1 MSAREV
7 SLPAHALP
15 SSLTATEPTG
25 VACAV
30 RQVTLPQLVE
40 AQAARTPQ
48 APALIDDEGAVS
60 FAELEHRANRLAHRL
75 IGLGVGPERIVALL
89 LPRSVDIVVAQ
100 LAVLKAGGAYLP
112 VDPAYPAERI
122 RLMLADAAPALVI
135 DEDFLAATPEGLP
148 GTAPTDADRRCPL
161 AFDHP
166 AYVIYTSGSTGRPKG
181 VVVTHAGLAGFS
193 AAEIEHYQVNP
204 GDRVLQFS
212 SPSFDASVLELCMSL
227 PAGATLVVPPPGPLL
242 GDHLAEVLAE
252 RRITHAL
259 IPPVALATVPE
270 GVALP
275 DFRTVIV
282 GGDACTAELV
292 NRWAPGRRMINS
304 YGPTEST
311 VVATWSDPLTP
322 GGIPPIGRPIRN
334 TRVYVLDE
342 SLNPVPAGADGELYL
357 AGIGLARGYLNR
369 PGLTADRFPPNPFGA
384 PGERMYRTGDLVRWT
399 DAGELEFRGRADDQV
414 KIRGF
419 RIEPGEIESLL
430 RQQPTVAEAVVV
442 AREDQGLKRLIGYVV
457 PAKGQE
463 PDPAHLRTVLAETLP
478 AHMVPAVLLVLA
490 TLPLSPNGKLDRTAL
505 PAPTGLLPGGESA
518 IPPRTGTERVL
529 AGIWAEVLGLP
540 EIGVTDDFFALGG
553 DSVLAFRALAR
564 IRAAFDVELS
574 PRLLFETS
582 SIRELAAAL
591 PEPSTVD
598 TVAIPAAPVDRPLPL
613 SSAQHRMWV
622 LDNLTGGTEYNTGVG
637 LRLTGPLDADA
648 LRRALDA
655 LAARHESLRTTFTES
670 AGVPEQVVAA
680 TAVIPL
686 ATAEADP
693 ATLDEVLAGELDRP
707 FDLRRGP
714 LTRALLVRLAAD
726 DQVLLLCQHHIVT
739 DGASVALLVEEL
751 AELYAAATEHREP
764 RLPELPV
771 RYADYAAWQQD
782 RLSSPELAGQLAY
795 WRERL
800 AGVEPLQLPTDR
812 PRPPV
817 RTNPGAVHRHL
828 LPATLVDKLTSAG
841 RERGATLFMLL
852 TAAVQVLFARYSNRS
867 DIAVGTA
874 TSGRNR
880 AELERLAGFLVNT
893 VVLRSTVDS
902 KLPFVEFLAQVRETV
917 LAGFAH
923 EDAPFDRLVEELRL
937 DRDASRTP
945 LVQALVVLQ
954 NAIVRPR
961 AIGEL
966 RLAEQDLPRPRSRFD
981 LVCEFWPRADG
992 LTVAVEYNTDLFDGS
1007 TIARLTEHLEV
1018 LLNGIL
1024 AIPEAPLGEL
1034 PLLTGAERQQVLRGW
1049 NDTALAVGPALYPEL
1064 FARQAARTPAAVAVT
1079 HVGRELTY
1087 AELNRRANRLARWLI
1102 GQGAGAE
1109 RFVGIAMPRTEQTIV
1124 ALLAI
1129 LKSGAAYL
1137 PIDPAYPADRI
1148 EFMLADADPILV
1160 LTAEELDRIADE
1172 LTALSD
1178 VDITDADRL
1187 LPLDPAHAAYSIYTS
1202 GSTGRPKG
1210 VVIAHE
1216 SLADLTAWAARD
1228 FGPAALSSVVAS
1240 TSLNF
1245 DVSVFEIFCPLVL
1258 GGCVEVVANV
1268 LALGEERAE
1277 PWRASLVSAV
1287 PSALAQVLA
1296 QGAVTVSAEH
1306 VVLAGEGLSAHAT
1319 REIQA
1324 ALPGGR
1330 IANIYGPTEATV
1342 YATAWYSD
1350 GSEQQSTPPIGKPV
1364 SNIQTYVLDGNLRP
1378 VPIGVPGE
1386 LYLAGRGLARGYL
1399 HRPGLSADRFI
1410 ANPYGAP
1417 GERMY
1422 RTGDVVRWNADG
1434 DIEYLG
1440 RADDQVKIRG
1450 FRIELGEVE
1459 AALLRHPAVTEA
1471 VAVARTDGGHQ
1482 RLVGYVVAETAVGS
1496 AELRAFVGSGLP
1508 EYMVPAAV
1516 LQLDLLPLNPNGKLD
1531 RRALPAPDWAA
1542 VAGGEY
1548 VAPGNATERVL
1559 ADIWAEVLG
1568 LDRIGVTDNFF
1579 AHGGDS
1585 ILSIQVVAKARA
1597 AGLQLTS
1604 RDLFLHQTIAALA
1617 PQVTAVAT
1625 RRIAQGP
1632 VTGEVPLTPIQHW
1645 LFEIQPE
1652 RPEHFAQH
1660 LTLALADGID
1670 DRALQA
1676 ALSALVEQH
1685 DALRMRYR
1693 RTGSGWQQ
1701 HNAPVGDTAVAG
1713 GPLTLDGDSLL
1724 RAEIRDLP
1732 DGRRGLFLAVH
1743 HLVVDGVSWRVLL
1756 EDLAAGYEQA
1766 ARGDRIRL
1774 EAKTTSFR
1782 DWAIRLTEHT
1792 AAGGFDADA
1801 EYWSAIDGQTDLPV
1815 ERTGPNTVASTEV
1828 VTVRLDE
1835 ARTRALLQDV
1845 PPVYRTQV
1853 NDVLLSALSRVLTRW
1868 TGQDRVLI
1876 DLEGHGREELFA
1888 DLDISR
1894 TVGWFTT
1901 MFPVALSTPDTGWA
1915 ATLKAVKEQLRA
1927 LPHRGLSYGALHR
1940 LTDRLAAPPSPQISF
1955 NYLGAFDAPATALFD
1970 GLHSEL
1976 ALDADPAAARPHLLD
1991 VVGRVDRK
1999 SLEFSWFYS
2008 TDRHTEATVRRLA
2021 EELLAALGEIIDHC
2035 ARPGAGGR
2043 TPSDFPLARLDQSTV
2058 DLLAGD
2064 GRDVEDIYPLTPTQA
2079 GMVFHRLAQ
2088 GDTGVY
2094 FQQLTFRL
2102 DGIPDPRR
2110 LAEAWQQVSD
2120 RLPVLRSHIVWQ
2132 GVPEPVQ
2139 VVRAQVRVPVRHLDW
2154 RELTEKQRQAELDAL
2169 LAEDRATGIALDEP
2183 PLQRTALARTSD
2195 TELRVVWTFHHVLL
2209 DGWSVFQVLNDVFA
2223 AHAGQ
2228 PLPTRRPFG
2237 DYLRWIDRQ
2246 DPREAL
2252 AHWRSALAGV
2262 SEPTAL
2268 PYDRQPAGGGHQ
2280 ESTATVLR
2288 SLDADT
2294 TGALRTLAQRHG
2306 LTLNTLV
2313 QGAWALLLA
2322 RHSGQDD
2329 VLFGTTVSGRPA
2341 DLAGVEDITG
2351 IFINTLPTR
2360 IQIHSGQ
2367 SLTEWL
2373 RGIQDTQSAARRH
2386 DYLPLPRLRA
2396 CTDLPERSNL
2406 FDSIVVFENY
2416 PFDDDAA
2423 AAHGLGLRELRGVET
2438 TNYPLTLV
2446 AYPHQEL
2453 AVSLGYDPAHFD
2465 ATTADRLAEHLLTL
2479 LAGFP
2484 AHVDDPVA
2492 ALPMLTE
2499 AERQRVLF
2507 EWNDTATEL
2516 PTGSVPEA
2524 FAAQVE
2530 RTPLATAVVTDDGC
2544 LSYAELDERAAAL
2557 ARHLVSL
2564 GVGVEQPVGLLM
2576 ARSAAVVVA
2585 ELAILKAGGAYV
2597 PLDVR
2602 APAARLRRLLT
2613 ETGVSVLLTDQAWA
2627 ATAEEVHSGH
2637 ILRADRPHPES
2648 SAALPN
2654 VRPDNLAYIMHT
2666 SGSTGI
2672 PKGVAVCHRDVL
2684 ALATHRRFHHG
2695 GHQRVLMHSPL
2706 AFDAST
2712 YELWTPLLSGGS
2724 TVLAPDGDVDALVLR
2739 RMITD
2744 HGITGLWLTAGLFRL
2759 VAQEDPGCF
2768 SGAREVWT
2776 GGEVVLA
2783 ESVRRVLAACPGL
2796 CVVDGYGPTETTT
2809 FATHHDLPAADAVP
2823 ELLPIGRALDNMRV
2837 YVLDRTL
2844 RPVPAGVPGELHI
2857 AGAGVARGYFGRP
2870 GLTAACF
2877 VADPFGAPGERMYR
2891 TGDTVRWNRD
2901 GEIEFLGR
2909 TDDQVKIRGFRIE
2922 LSEVDNALLR
2932 HEHLGQVVSAVLLDE
2947 SRRKRLVAYLVPVEN
2962 HPVPGAA
2969 ELREFLA
2976 KSVPDYLVPSVFV
2989 PLTALP
2995 LNANG
3000 KVDRKALP
3008 TPDWGLVA
3016 AAGYVAPRTETERAL
3031 TEIFAAVL
3039 GLPRVGVED
3048 NFFELGGD
3056 SIVSIQVVSR
3066 ARQAGIGLMPRDLF
3080 RTPTVAGL
3088 AATATETTQPVIEQ
3102 GPVTGDAPLT
3112 PIQHWFFATQTADPA
3127 HFNQSVLLELT
3138 ERPDPELLDQ
3148 ALCALVRQHDAFR
3161 LRFTGGRQQHA
3172 EAPATLLQLG
3182 GAADHTGFDLEHGP
3196 LLKAVLLANN
3206 QLFLAVHHLLVDGVS
3221 WRILLEDLDTA
3232 YRQLRAGNPV
3242 RLAAKTTSFRD
3253 FARKLTALAEQG
3265 EFDAELPYWTGI
3277 TADPAIPVDGTGENT
3292 VASGR
3297 NLTVELDEETTR
3309 ALLQDVPPVY
3319 RTQVNDVLL
3328 TALGRVLGEWT
3339 GRDRVLLDLE
3349 GHGREDLGG
3358 DIDLSRTVGWFTTM
3372 FPIAL
3377 PGHRG
3382 LGWGEALKAVK
3393 EQLRAIPRR
3402 GLGYGVLRH
3411 LTDRLPASPAP
3422 LVSFNYLGQFD
3433 RPQETDGLI
3442 AGLPGGL
3449 GGEAGPANQ
3458 RPHLLDVIGSVES
3471 RRLTFTFAY
3480 AEGCH
3485 TETTVRHL
3493 AERFATAL
3501 RELVAHCAEPGA
3513 GGRTPSDFPLARIS
3527 QSEVDTL
3534 AGDGSEVA
3542 DIYPLTPMQAGM
3554 VFHSLVGE
3562 ASTAYFNQVQL
3573 RLTGVTDPAAF
3584 ATAWQQTVDHNPVLR
3599 SRIVWEGVTEPLQ
3612 VVPSAVAVPTRLLDW
3627 TGRADT
3633 EVALRELLDEDRAQG
3648 FDLATAPLLRI
3659 TVITLSANEVL
3670 LVWTFHHV
3678 LLDGWSAAQAFGEVC
3693 ARYAALTGGPAL
3705 EPVSRRP
3712 FRDYLDWLARQDADQ
3727 AAEYWRQA
3735 LDGFSTPTPLPF
3747 DRQSREAHRAAS
3759 SGTVRAQLTSADT
3772 ARLREVAQHGGLTL
3786 NTVFQGAW
3794 GLLLSRYSG
3803 ESEVVF
3809 GTTVSGRPAELT
3821 GVESMV
3827 GLFINTIPTRV
3838 DVHSGQ
3844 ALLPWLRELQSA
3856 QAESRRFDF
3865 VSLAQLQGWL
3875 NLPGGTGLFDSIV
3888 VFENYPFDPAAIA
3901 ATGLTMA
3908 ESRDEE
3914 PTNYPLSVVVSPGEQ
3929 LSFALDYDP
3938 ELFDADTVQAMA
3950 DRLALLLTGIA
3961 RDPER
3966 TPAQLPVLTEAERH
3980 RVLETWNATATE
3992 LPAGSLGEL
4001 FTAQAARTPQAV
4013 ALAFDGGHLT
4023 YADLEARANRLARR
4037 LLDLGLRPDQ
4047 PVGLLAERSP
4057 DLVVAELAIVKAGGA
4072 YVPLDL
4078 RAPADRLRLVLAESR
4093 AEILLADRHWASTAT
4108 KVHNGHMARIDQ
4120 PLDGPAGPPAVA
4132 VDGDNLAYVMYTSG
4146 STGTP
4151 KGVAVRHRDVLA
4163 LAHDRC
4169 FRGGAHER
4177 VLLHSPTAFDAATYE
4192 LWVPLLNGDRV
4203 IVAPA
4208 GDLDLDTLR
4217 RLVTEHGIT
4226 GLWLTAGLFRLLA
4239 QDAPDCLHGVREVW
4253 TGGDVVPA
4261 GAVRRVLAA
4270 CPGLS
4275 VVDGYGPTET
4285 TTFATHHRI
4294 PAGSEVPAQIPIGRP
4309 QDNMRAYVLDADLN
4323 PVPPGI
4329 AGELHLA
4336 GEGLARG
4343 YLNRPA
4349 LTADRFLADP
4359 FGPAGTRMYRTGDVV
4374 RWRADGVLE
4383 FVGRADEQVKIR
4395 GFRIELGEIEALL
4408 TTQPGVAEAVVLAR
4422 TDQGVKRLVAYLV
4435 GTGLDPVKIKGTLAA
4450 QLPDYMVPAAFLLLD
4465 HLPLSRNGKLDRR
4478 ALPAPD
4484 FAALAETGYIAP
4496 RTETEQTLAQVWA
4509 EVLGLPRVGA
4519 QDNFFALGG
4528 DSILS
4533 IQVTSRARQA
4543 GLGLMPRDLFRAQ
4556 TVAELAVLVA
4566 EAEPDTAEQ
4575 GEVVGEVPLTP
4586 IQHWFFAGAP
4596 EPGHFNQ
4603 AMTLE
4608 LDPAVDEA
4616 ALRVALAELIRHHDA
4631 LRLSF
4636 TREADGWRQHNN
4648 SVAAANATLALDA
4661 PAPDGQAA
4669 TPAAT
4674 RAATGSTAAEAPA
4687 AANLA
4692 AATAAPAGTAA
4703 TVASAATAETAA
4715 PAATATAAATATSA
4729 GTAATAATA
4738 APAEMAATATPAP
4751 TPATP
4756 ATQPEWL
4763 TTHSLG
4769 AFDLSSPAPL
4779 LRAHRAGTQLH
4790 LCVHHLAIDGVSWR
4804 ILLEDLETAYRQA
4817 VTGQTVHI
4825 GRKTTAFRDWS
4836 HRLAEHARAGGFD
4849 HELEHWTSANLETN
4863 IPTDATGANTT
4874 ASTASVTVELDEAD
4888 TRALL
4893 QDVPPVYRTQVNDV
4907 LLSALGRVFAEWT
4920 GRDRLL
4926 IDLEGHG
4933 REDLFAG
4940 VDLSRTVGWFTTMFP
4955 VALSTP
4961 DCEWSTTLKS
4971 VKEQLRAIPGRGLGY
4986 GALRWLTDRLP
4997 AAAPAPVSFNY
5008 LGQFESGTGGGLVR
5022 GSSGIQSDVSLG
5034 GERDRVFDIVGA
5046 VAEKRLQLTW
5056 FYSANLHTEATVSSL
5071 ADRLRAALREIIAHC
5086 AQPGAGGRT
5095 PSDFPLAGLEQSTVD
5110 RLADGEVED
5119 IYPLTPMQAGMVFH
5133 GLSQQ
5138 EQGVYFEQA
5147 KFVLDGVTD
5156 PHRLAAAW
5164 QQVVDRTPV
5173 LRSRIVWSGVPTPLQ
5188 VVQAKV
5194 TVPVTHL
5201 DWTGLS
5207 EKDRKA
5213 ALAELLEQDR
5223 ATGLDLTEAPLLRV
5237 TLAKLSDSSVQ
5248 VVWTFHHVLL
5258 DGWSVFQVL
5267 SDVFA
5272 AHAGHALPSRR
5283 PFAEYLRWLDAQD
5296 HTQAERYWREVLAGF
5311 DTPTPLPLDQPR
5323 PAGHNTRSS
5332 TWTGFALQETEA
5344 SRLYEFAKRY
5354 RLTLNAVVQGAWA
5367 LLLSRYSGQRD
5378 VCFGATVSGR
5388 PADLS
5393 GGEDIT
5399 GIFINTLPVRLTV
5412 DPAADPVGWLQ
5423 ELQAA
5428 QAESRRFDFVA
5439 LSQLQS
5445 WSQVEGGTELF
5456 DSIVVFENYPINDEV
5471 AAANGLGVRE
5481 LEAIETTNYPISLVV
5496 SPGKQ
5501 FHLEFGY
5508 DPDLFEPG
5516 TIARMA
5522 GHLTEVLRA
5531 LAADNAEPLARLD
5544 ILGAAEREQ
5553 LSAWNNTAQDTA
5565 PTVFPELFQAQVERT
5580 PDAAALIVG
5589 DGEITFAG
5597 LEQRA
5602 NRLAHR
5608 LIGLGVGPETIVAL
5622 RLPRSAE
5629 IVVAQLAVL
5638 KAGGAYLPVDPNYP
5652 PERIEFMLADAKP
5665 VLVIDQEFLAE
5676 QGTSAHAPTDADRI
5690 APLRPEHPA
5699 YVIYTSGSTGKP
5711 KGVVVTHAGL
5721 ASFSAAEIEHYQ
5733 VDQGDRV
5740 LQFSSPSFDASVL
5753 ELCMSLPAGAA
5764 LVVPPEGSLLGEH
5777 LAQVLDEHRVTHALI
5792 PPVALATIPEG
5803 VALPDFRT
5811 VIVGGDACT
5820 AELVDR
5826 WAPGR
5831 RMINSY
5837 GPTESTVVTT
5847 WSDPLVPGGNPP
5859 IGRPIRNTRVH
5870 LLDADLNPV
5879 PVGVPGELY
5888 VAGAGLARG
5897 YLNRPGL
5904 TADRFPPNPF
5914 GAPGER
5920 MYRTGDLARWRADGQ
5935 LEFLGRADQQV
5946 KIRGFRIE
5954 PGEIETLLRQQ
5965 EGVTEAV
5972 VIARTDDGAK
5982 RLVAYLV
5989 GEIPSVPELRA
6000 TLAGRLPDYM
6010 VPAAFVTLDALPLTP
6025 NGKLDRRA
6033 LPAPTAGLVGQTGYV
6048 APETETE
6055 QVLAEIWA
6063 EVLGLDRVGIEDSF
6077 FDLGGDSV
6085 RSLQITARTKEAFD
6099 LALTPK
6105 DVLTARTV
6113 AGLAELVE
6121 EKVLAELERLAFG
6134 DGTDSEL

>member
-15 SSLTATEPTG
+15 SSLTATESTG
-25 VACAV
+25 FVSAADLLVAHNRTDRAV

-48 APALIDDEGAVS
+48 AAALLDDEGPVS
-60 FAELEHRANRLAHRL
+60 FAELERRANRLAHRL
-75 IGLGVGPERIVALL
+75 IGLGAGPERIVALL

-135 DEDFLAATPEGLP
+135 DEDFLAATPDGLP
-148 GTAPTDADRRCPL
+148 DTAPTDADRLCPL
-161 AFDHP
+161 DLDHP
-166 AYVIYTSGSTGRPKG
+166 AYLIYTSGSTGRPKG
-181 VVVTHAGLAGFS
+181 VVVTHAGLASFS
-193 AAEIEHYQVNP
+193 AAEIEQYQVKP

-212 SPSFDASVLELCMSL
+212 SPSFDASVLELCLSL

-242 GDHLAEVLAE
+242 GDHLAQVLAD

-270 GVALP
+270 GVDLP
-275 DFRTVIV
+275 EFRTVIV
-282 GGDACTAELV
+282 GGDACSAELV
-292 NRWAPGRRMINS
+292 ARWAPGRRMINS

-311 VVATWSDPLTP
+311 VVATWSDPLVS
-322 GGIPPIGRPIRN
+322 GGVPSIGRPIWN

-342 SLNPVPAGADGELYL
+342 QLNPVSGGVDGELYI
-357 AGIGLARGYLNR
+357 AGRGLARGYLNQ
-369 PGLTADRFPPNPFGA
+369 PGLTADRFPPNPFGL

-399 DAGELEFRGRADDQV
+399 ADGVLEFRGRADDQV

-419 RIEPGEIESLL
+419 RIEPGEIETLL
-430 RQQPTVAEAVVV
+430 RRQPTVAEAVVV
-442 AREDQGLKRLIGYVV
+442 ARQDQGLKRLIGYIV

-463 PDPAHLRTVLAETLP
+463 PDPAHLRTVLAESLP
-478 AHMVPAVLLVLA
+478 SHMVPAVLVVLA

-505 PAPTGLLPGGESA
+505 PAPTGVLPGGESA
-518 IPPRTGTERVL
+518 VPPRTAAERVL
-529 AGIWAEVLGLP
+529 ARIWAEVLGLP

-564 IRAAFDVELS
+564 IRAAFDITLS

-582 SIRELAAAL
+582 TIRALAAQL

-598 TVAIPAAPVDRPLPL
+598 NTIPAAPVGRVPL

-648 LRRALDA
+648 LRRALAA
-655 LAARHESLRTTFTES
+655 LAARHDSLRTTFTES
-670 AGVPEQVVAA
+670 GGLPEQVIAA
-680 TAVIPL
+680 TGDIPL
-686 ATAEADP
+686 RTTEAGP
-693 ATLDEVLAGELDRP
+693 GTLDDVLAAELDRP

-714 LTRALLVRLAAD
+714 LTRALLVRLAAR

-751 AELYAAATEHREP
+751 AELYAAARDN
-764 RLPELPV
+764 RAADLPEPTL

-800 AGVEPLQLPTDR
+800 AGAEALQLPTDR

-828 LPATLVDKLTSAG
+828 LPATLVDKLTTAG
-841 RERGATLFMLL
+841 RDRGATLFMLL
-852 TAAVQVLFARYSNRS
+852 TAAVQVLFARYSNRQ

-893 VVLRSTVDS
+893 VVLRSTVDPKMS
-902 KLPFVEFLAQVRETV
+902 FAEFLGQVRETV
-917 LAGFAH
+917 LSGFAH

-945 LVQALVVLQ
+945 LIQALVVLQ
-954 NAIVRPR
+954 NAVVQPR
-961 AIGEL
+961 EIGEL
-966 RLAEQDLPRPRSRFD
+966 RISEQDLPRPRARFD
-981 LVCEFWPRADG
+981 LVCEFWPRAEG
-992 LTVAVEYNTDLFDGS
+992 LTIAVEYNTDLFDAS

-1018 LLNGIL
+1018 LLNGVL
-1024 AIPEAPLGEL
+1024 ATPEAPLGEL
-1034 PLLTGAERQQVLRGW
+1034 PLLTGAERHQVLRGW
-1049 NDTALAVGPALYPEL
+1049 NDTALEVAPTLYPDL
-1064 FARQAARTPAAVAVT
+1064 FAQQAARTPDALAVT
-1079 HVGRELTY
+1079 HAGRALTY
-1087 AELNRRANRLARWLI
+1087 AELNRRANQLARLLI
-1102 GQGAGAE
+1102 SRGAGPE
-1109 RFVGIAMPRTEQTIV
+1109 RFVGITMPRTEHTIV

-1148 EFMLADADPILV
+1148 EFMLADAAPALV
-1160 LTAEELDRIADE
+1160 LTAEEIERIRPE
-1172 LTALSD
+1172 LAGLSD

-1187 LPLDPAHAAYSIYTS
+1187 RPLDPAHAAYTIYTS

-1228 FGPAALSSVVAS
+1228 FGLTGLSTVVAS

-1258 GGCVEVVANV
+1258 GGAIEVVDNV

-1287 PSALAQVLA
+1287 PSALAQVLS
-1296 QGAVTVSAEH
+1296 QGAVTVSADH

-1350 GSEQQSTPPIGKPV
+1350 GVERDTAPPIGKPV
-1364 SNIQTYVLDGNLRP
+1364 SNIQTYVLDPNLRLA
-1378 VPIGVPGE
+1378 PIGVPGE

-1399 HRPGLSADRFI
+1399 NRPGLSADRFI

-1422 RTGDVVRWNADG
+1422 RTGDVVRWNAQG

-1459 AALLRHPAVTEA
+1459 AALLSHPAVTDA

-1482 RLVGYVVAETAVGS
+1482 RLVAYVVADTPVDSADLRTHTGS
-1496 AELRAFVGSGLP
+1496 RLP

-1516 LQLDLLPLNPNGKLD
+1516 IQLDRLPLNPNGKLD

-1579 AHGGDS
+1579 SHGGDS

-1604 RDLFLHQTIAALA
+1604 REVFLHQTITALA

-1632 VTGEVPLTPIQHW
+1632 VTGGAPLTPIQHW

-1652 RPEHFAQH
+1652 HPELFAQH
-1660 LTLALADGID
+1660 LTVTLAEGADE
-1670 DRALQA
+1670 RALRT
-1676 ALSALVEQH
+1676 ALSALVEHH
-1685 DALRMRYR
+1685 DALRMRFE
-1693 RTGSGWQQ
+1693 RTESGWQQ
-1701 HNAPVGDTAVAG
+1701 HNAPIGDTEVGNA
-1713 GPLTLDGDSLL
+1713 PLTLAGESLL

-1732 DGRRGLFLAVH
+1732 GGRRALFLAVH
-1743 HLVVDGVSWRVLL
+1743 HLVVDGVSWRILL
-1756 EDLAAGYEQA
+1756 EDLATGYEQA
-1766 ARGDRIRL
+1766 VRGEPIRL
-1774 EAKTTSFR
+1774 GTKTTSFR
-1782 DWAIRLTEHT
+1782 DWAIRLAKHTES
-1792 AAGGFDADA
+1792 GGFDADLDHWTA
-1801 EYWSAIDGQTDLPV
+1801 VGEQTPLPV

-1835 ARTRALLQDV
+1835 HQTRALLQDV
-1845 PPVYRTQV
+1845 PAAYRTQV

-1868 TGQDRVLI
+1868 TGQDRVLV

-1888 DLDISR
+1888 DLDLSR
-1894 TVGWFTT
+1894 TLGWFTT
-1901 MFPVALSTPDTGWA
+1901 MFPVALSTPDTDWGR
-1915 ATLKAVKEQLRA
+1915 TLKAVKEQLRA

-1940 LTDRLAAPPSPQISF
+1940 LTDRLPDQSAPQISF
-1955 NYLGAFDAPATALFD
+1955 NYLGTFEAPAAALFD
-1970 GLHSEL
+1970 GLHEEL
-1976 ALDADPAAARPHLLD
+1976 ALAADPAATRPHLLD

-2008 TDRHTEATVRRLA
+2008 TDRHTEPAIRRLA
-2021 EELLAALGEIIDHC
+2021 EELLTALREIIEHC
-2035 ARPGAGGR
+2035 TRSGGR
-2043 TPSDFPLARLDQSTV
+2043 TPSDFPLAKLEQSTV
-2058 DLLAGD
+2058 DSLAGD

-2094 FQQLTFRL
+2094 FQQLTFQL
-2102 DGIPDPRR
+2102 DGVADPHR
-2110 LAEAWQQVSD
+2110 LAESWQQVSD
-2120 RLPVLRSHIVWQ
+2120 RMPVLRSHIVWQ

-2139 VVRAQVRVPVRHLDW
+2139 LVRTQVRVPVRHLDW
-2154 RELTEKQRQAELDAL
+2154 RGLDDAARQAELDAFVT
-2169 LAEDRATGIALDEP
+2169 ADRAAGIALDQA
-2183 PLQRTALARTSD
+2183 PLQRIALARISD
-2195 TELRVVWTFHHVLL
+2195 TEVQVVWTFHHVLL
-2209 DGWSVFQVLNDVFA
+2209 DGWSVFQVLDDVFA
-2223 AHAGQ
+2223 AHSGR

-2246 DPREAL
+2246 DREEAL
-2252 AHWRSALAGV
+2252 AHWRSALAGIAD
-2262 SEPTAL
+2262 PTAL
-2268 PYDRQPAGGGHQ
+2268 PYDRQPAETQHH
-2280 ESTATVLR
+2280 ESTASVLR
-2288 SLDADT
+2288 SLDTGT
-2294 TGALRTLAQRHG
+2294 TTELRELAQRHG

-2329 VLFGTTVSGRPA
+2329 VLFGATVSGRPA
-2341 DLAGVEDITG
+2341 DLAGVQDITG

-2360 IQIHSGQ
+2360 VHIHNGQ
-2367 SLTEWL
+2367 TLAGWL
-2373 RGIQDTQSAARRH
+2373 RAIQDTQSADRRY
-2386 DYLPLPRLRA
+2386 DFLPLPQLRA
-2396 CTDLPERSNL
+2396 CTDLPERGSL

-2416 PFDDDAA
+2416 PFDDTAA
-2423 AAHGLGLRELRGVET
+2423 ATHGLGLRELRGVET

-2446 AYPHQEL
+2446 AYPHDEFK
-2453 AVSLGYDPAHFD
+2453 VNLGYDPALFEP
-2465 ATTADRLAEHLLTL
+2465 ATAERLAEHLLTM
-2479 LAGFP
+2479 LAAIP
-2484 AHVDDPVA
+2484 AHADRPVGE
-2492 ALPMLTE
+2492 LPMLTE
-2499 AERQRVLF
+2499 AERHRVLV
-2507 EWNDTATEL
+2507 EWNNTATDL
-2516 PTGSVPEA
+2516 PTGTVPEA
-2524 FAAQVE
+2524 FAAQVR
-2530 RTPLATAVVTDDGC
+2530 RTPHTTAVITDDGT
-2544 LSYAELDERAAAL
+2544 LTYAELDDRSTAL
-2557 ARHLVSL
+2557 AQHLIGL
-2564 GVGVEQPVGLLM
+2564 GVETEQPVGLLL
-2576 ARSAAVVVA
+2576 ARSADVVIA
-2585 ELAILKAGGAYV
+2585 ELAVLKAGAAYV

-2602 APAARLRRLLT
+2602 APAARLTRLLT
-2613 ETGVSVLLTDQAWA
+2613 ETGVRVLLTDQTWA
-2627 ATAEEVHSGH
+2627 ATAQKVHSGQ
-2637 ILRADRPHPES
+2637 ILRVDEAIVTLAVP
-2648 SAALPN
+2648 LPA
-2654 VRPDNLAYIMHT
+2654 VHADNLAYITHT

-2672 PKGVAVCHRDVL
+2672 PKGVAVRHHDIL
-2684 ALATHRRFHHG
+2684 ALAAHRRFHQG
-2695 GHQRVLMHSPL
+2695 GHARVLLHSPL
-2706 AFDAST
+2706 AFDAVT
-2712 YELWTPLLSGGS
+2712 YELWMPLLSGGQ
-2724 TVLAPDGDVDALVLR
+2724 VVVAPDGDVDAEVFR
-2739 RMITD
+2739 RMIGE
-2744 HGITGLWLTAGLFRL
+2744 HGVTAIFLTAGLFRL
-2759 VAQEDPGCF
+2759 IAQEDPGCF
-2768 SGAREVWT
+2768 AGAREVWT

-2783 ESVRRVLAACPGL
+2783 ESMRRVLTACPGL
-2796 CVVDGYGPTETTT
+2796 LAVDVYGPTETTT
-2809 FATHHDLPAADAVP
+2809 FATHHDLPVAAEVP
-2823 ELLPIGRALDNMRV
+2823 ELLPIGRALDNMRL
-2837 YVLDRTL
+2837 YVLDRAL

-2857 AGAGVARGYFGRP
+2857 GGSGVARGYYGRP
-2870 GLTAACF
+2870 GLSATCF

-2932 HEHLGQVVSAVLLDE
+2932 HEALGQVVAAVLLDG
-2947 SRRKRLVAYLVPVEN
+2947 SRRKRLVAYLVPAEG
-2962 HPVPGAA
+2962 HPVPAAA

-3000 KVDRKALP
+3000 KVDRRALP

-3016 AAGYVAPRTETERAL
+3016 AAGFVAPSTETERVLAD
-3031 TEIFAAVL
+3031 IFATVL
-3039 GLPRVGVED
+3039 NLPRVGVED

-3088 AATATETTQPVIEQ
+3088 AATATETTRPSTDQ
-3102 GPVTGDAPLT
+3102 GPVTGEAPLT
-3112 PIQHWFFATQTADPA
+3112 PIQHWFFATQTAEPA
-3127 HFNQSVLLELT
+3127 HFTQSVLLDLT
-3138 ERPDPELLDQ
+3138 ERPDPVLLDE
-3148 ALCALVRQHDAFR
+3148 ALRALARHHDALR

-3172 EAPATLLQLG
+3172 DTPAEILQLG
-3182 GAADHTGFDLEHGP
+3182 GPADHTGLDLEHGP
-3196 LLKAVLLANN
+3196 LLKAVLLDSD

-3232 YRQLRAGNPV
+3232 YQQLRAGNPV
-3242 RLAAKTTSFRD
+3242 RLEAKTTSFRD
-3253 FARKLTALAEQG
+3253 FARTLTTLAAKG
-3265 EFDAELPYWTGI
+3265 EFDAEIPYWNSVS
-3277 TADPAIPVDGTGENT
+3277 ADPAIPVDGSGANIVAGE
-3292 VASGR
+3292 R
-3297 NLTVELDEETTR
+3297 NLTVALDEQTTR
-3309 ALLQDVPPVY
+3309 ALLQDVPGVY
-3319 RTQVNDVLL
+3319 RTQINDVLL

-3339 GRDRVLLDLE
+3339 GRDRVLVDLE

-3372 FPIAL
+3372 FPLAL
-3377 PGHRG
+3377 PGCPG
-3382 LGWGEALKAVK
+3382 LGWGEALKMVK

-3402 GLGYGVLRH
+3402 GLGYGALRH
-3411 LTDRLPASPAP
+3411 LTDRLPAQPTP
-3422 LVSFNYLGQFD
+3422 LVGFNYLGQFD
-3433 RPQETDGLI
+3433 RPQETDSLI
-3442 AGLPGGL
+3442 AGLPEGL
-3449 GGEAGPANQ
+3449 GGESGAGNQ

-3471 RRLTFTFAY
+3471 RRLTFTFSY
-3480 AEGCH
+3480 AQGSH
-3485 TETTVRHL
+3485 AETTIRAL
-3493 AERFATAL
+3493 AEAFRAAL
-3501 RELVAHCAEPGA
+3501 VEVVEHCAQPGA
-3513 GGRTPSDFPLARIS
+3513 GGRTPADFPLARIT

-3534 AGDGSEVA
+3534 VGDGKEIA
-3542 DIYPLTPMQAGM
+3542 DLYPLTPMQAGM
-3554 VFHSLVGE
+3554 VFHSLMEEG
-3562 ASTAYFNQVQL
+3562 STAYFNQVQL

-3584 ATAWQQTVDHNPVLR
+3584 ATAWQQTADHNPVLR
-3599 SRIVWEGVTEPLQ
+3599 SRIVWEGVSEPLQ
-3612 VVPSAVAVPTRLLDW
+3612 LVPRTAVIPTRHLDW
-3627 TGRADT
+3627 TGRTNTEAD
-3633 EVALRELLDEDRAQG
+3633 LRELLDADRAEG
-3648 FDLATAPLLRI
+3648 FGLATDSLLRI
-3659 TVITLSANEVL
+3659 AVITLSGNEIL

-3678 LLDGWSAAQAFGEVC
+3678 LLDGWSAAQVFGEVC
-3693 ARYAALTGGPAL
+3693 ARYAALTGGAPL
-3705 EPVSRRP
+3705 HPVSRRP
-3712 FRDYLDWLARQDADQ
+3712 FRDYLDWLASQDSEQ
-3727 AAEYWRQA
+3727 AATYWRNA

-3759 SGTVRAQLTSADT
+3759 SGTVRAQLSTADT
-3772 ARLREVAQHGGLTL
+3772 TRLREVAQHNGLTL

-3809 GTTVSGRPAELT
+3809 GTTVSGRPADLA

-3827 GLFINTIPTRV
+3827 GLFINTIPTRA
-3838 DVHSGQ
+3838 DIHSGQ
-3844 ALLPWLRELQSA
+3844 SLLPWLRELQTT

-3865 VSLAQLQGWL
+3865 VSLAQLQSWL

-3914 PTNYPLSVVVSPGEQ
+3914 PTNYPVSVVVSPGAE

-3938 ELFDADTVQAMA
+3938 DLFDADTVQAMA

-3961 RDPER
+3961 RDPEH
-3966 TPAQLPVLTEAERH
+3966 TPAQLSLLTDAERH
-3980 RVLETWNATATE
+3980 RVLETWNATAHP
-3992 LPAGSLGEL
+3992 LPTGSLGEL
-4001 FTAQAARTPQAV
+4001 FTAQATRTPQAI
-4013 ALAFDGGHLT
+4013 ALAFDGGQYS
-4023 YADLEARANRLARR
+4023 YADLEARANRLAHR
-4037 LLDLGLRPDQ
+4037 LIALGVRPEQ
-4047 PVGLLAERSP
+4047 PVALLAERAP
-4057 DLVVAELAIVKAGGA
+4057 ELVVAELAIVKAGGA

-4078 RAPADRLRLVLAESR
+4078 RAPADRLRLVLAESGAR
-4093 AEILLADRHWASTAT
+4093 VLLTDQHRSATAAE
-4108 KVHNGHMARIDQ
+4108 VHSGPTIRIDE
-4120 PLDGPAGPPAVA
+4120 PLDGPAEPPTVP
-4132 VDGDNLAYVMYTSG
+4132 VHGDNLAYVMYTSG

-4151 KGVAVRHRDVLA
+4151 KGVAVRHRDVSA

-4169 FRGGAHER
+4169 FRGDAHER

-4192 LWVPLLNGDRV
+4192 VWVPLLNGDRV
-4203 IVAPA
+4203 IVAPS
-4208 GDLDLDTLR
+4208 GDLDVDTLR
-4217 RLVTEHGIT
+4217 RLVTEYGIT
-4226 GLWLTAGLFRLLA
+4226 GLWLTAGLFRLIA

-4261 GAVRRVLAA
+4261 PAVRRVLAA

-4275 VVDGYGPTET
+4275 VVDGYGPTEA

-4294 PAGSEVPAQIPIGRP
+4294 PSGSAVPDLVPIGRP
-4309 QDNMRAYVLDADLN
+4309 QDNMRVYVLDADLH

-4336 GEGLARG
+4336 GAGLARG
-4343 YLNRPA
+4343 YLNQPG
-4349 LTADRFLADP
+4349 LTADRFLPDP

-4374 RWRADGVLE
+4374 RWTAEGVLE

-4395 GFRIELGEIEALL
+4395 GFRIELGEIEAVLAA
-4408 TTQPGVAEAVVLAR
+4408 QPGVTEAVVLAR
-4422 TDQGVKRLVAYLV
+4422 ADQGVKRLVAYLV
-4435 GTGLDPVKIKGTLAA
+4435 GADLDVAAIKATAA
-4450 QLPDYMVPAAFLLLD
+4450 DLLPDYMVPAAFLLLD
-4465 HLPLSRNGKLDRR
+4465 RLPLSRNGKLDRR

-4484 FAALAETGYIAP
+4484 FAALAQTGYVAP
-4496 RTETEQTLAQVWA
+4496 RTETEQVLAQVWA

-4519 QDNFFALGG
+4519 ADNFFALGG

-4533 IQVTSRARQA
+4533 IQVVSRARQA

-4556 TVAELAVLVA
+4556 TIADLAVLVA
-4566 EAEPDTAEQ
+4566 DAQPDTAEQ
-4575 GEVVGEVPLTP
+4575 GEVTGEVPLTP
-4586 IQHWFFAGAP
+4586 IQHWFLAGSTAN
-4596 EPGHFNQ
+4596 PGHFNQ
-4603 AMTLE
+4603 AMTLD
-4608 LDPAVDEA
+4608 LAPDVDESALHTALA
-4616 ALRVALAELIRHHDA
+4616 ALVSQHDA
-4631 LRLSF
+4631 LRLRY
-4636 TREADGWRQHNN
+4636 TRDGDTWRQHNHPV
-4648 SVAAANATLALDA
+4648 SDTDL
-4661 PAPDGQAA
+4661 
-4669 TPAAT
+4669 
-4674 RAATGSTAAEAPA
+4674 STE
-4687 AANLA
+4687 
-4692 AATAAPAGTAA
+4692 
-4703 TVASAATAETAA
+4703 
-4715 PAATATAAATATSA
+4715 
-4729 GTAATAATA
+4729 
-4738 APAEMAATATPAP
+4738 
-4751 TPATP
+4751 
-4756 ATQPEWL
+4756 QP
-4763 TTHSLG
+4763 LG
-4769 AFDLSSPAPL
+4769 EFDLTGPL
-4779 LRAHRAGTQLH
+4779 LRAHRDGDQLH
-4790 LCVHHLAIDGVSWR
+4790 LCVHHLVIDGVSWR
-4804 ILLEDLETAYRQA
+4804 ILLEDLDTAYRQA
-4817 VTGQTVHI
+4817 ITGETVHI
-4825 GRKTTAFRDWS
+4825 GRKTTSFRDWS
-4836 HRLAEHARAGGFD
+4836 HRLTEHARTGGFD
-4849 HELEHWTSANLETN
+4849 HELDHWTSTN
-4863 IPTDATGANTT
+4863 ITANIPADLNGPNTL
-4874 ASTASVTVELDEAD
+4874 ASTASVTVHLDE
-4888 TRALL
+4888 TETQALL
-4893 QDVPPVYRTQVNDV
+4893 QSVPPVYRTQINDV
-4907 LLSALGRVFAEWT
+4907 LLSALGRVLTEWT
-4920 GRDRLL
+4920 GQDRLL

-4933 REDLFAG
+4933 REDLFPG
-4940 VDLSRTVGWFTTMFP
+4940 VDLSRTVGWFTTLFP

-4961 DCEWSTTLKS
+4961 DTGWAVTLKS

-4997 AAAPAPVSFNY
+4997 GIAPAPVSFNY
-5008 LGQFESGTGGGLVR
+5008 LGQFESGTGAGLVR
-5022 GSSGIQSDVSLG
+5022 GSSGIQSDVSLDG
-5034 GERDRVFDIVGA
+5034 DRDRIFDIVGA
-5046 VAEKRLQLTW
+5046 VEQKQLQLTW
-5056 FYSANLHTEATVSSL
+5056 FYSTNRHTEATVTAL
-5071 ADRLRAALREIIAHC
+5071 AERFRTALREIIEHC
-5086 AQPGAGGRT
+5086 AQPDAGGRT
-5095 PSDFPLAGLEQSTVD
+5095 PSDFPLAGLDQSTVD
-5110 RLADGEVED
+5110 KLVAAGDVED
-5119 IYPLTPMQAGMVFH
+5119 SYPLTPMQTGMVFH

-5188 VVQAKV
+5188 VVQTKV

-5201 DWTGLS
+5201 DWTALS
-5207 EKDRKA
+5207 EEDRRT

-5223 ATGLDLTEAPLLRV
+5223 ATGLDLTAAPLLRV
-5237 TLAKLSDSSVQ
+5237 TLARLSANSVQ

-5272 AHAGHALPSRR
+5272 AHAKRPLPSRR
-5283 PFAEYLRWLDAQD
+5283 PFADYLRWLDAQD
-5296 HTQAERYWREVLAGF
+5296 HGQAEVYWREVLTGF
-5311 DTPTPLPLDQPR
+5311 DTPTPLPLDQPKT
-5323 PAGHNTRSS
+5323 AAHNTRSG
-5332 TWTGFALQETEA
+5332 TWTGFALPKTEA
-5344 SRLYEFAKRY
+5344 SRLYEFAKRH

-5367 LLLSRYSGQRD
+5367 LLLSRYSGQAD

-5388 PADLS
+5388 PADLP

-5412 DPAADPVGWLQ
+5412 DPAADPVTWLQ
-5423 ELQAA
+5423 DLQSA

-5445 WSQVEGGTELF
+5445 WSQIEGGTELF

-5496 SPGKQ
+5496 SPGEK

-5508 DPDLFEPG
+5508 DPDLFTAG
-5516 TIARMA
+5516 TIERMA

-5531 LAADNAEPLARLD
+5531 LAADTREPLSRLD
-5544 ILGAAEREQ
+5544 IRTPAEREQ
-5553 LSAWNNTAQDTA
+5553 LQAWNNTADHTA
-5565 PTVFPELFQAQVERT
+5565 PTVFPELFQAQAERT
-5580 PDAAALIVG
+5580 PLAAALII
-5589 DGEITFAG
+5589 GECEISFVE

-5602 NRLAHR
+5602 NRLAHQ

-5629 IVVAQLAVL
+5629 IVIAQLAVL
-5638 KAGGAYLPVDPNYP
+5638 KAGGAYLPIDPNYP
-5652 PERIEFMLADAKP
+5652 ADRIEFMLTDAKP
-5665 VLVIDQEFLAE
+5665 VLVIDQDFLAE
-5676 QGTSAHAPTDADRI
+5676 QGTRTDAPTNADRN

-5699 YVIYTSGSTGKP
+5699 YVIYTSGSTGTP
-5711 KGVVVTHAGL
+5711 KGVLVTHAGL

-5733 VDQGDRV
+5733 VNPGDRV

-5764 LVVPPEGSLLGEH
+5764 LVVPPEGSLLGEQ
-5777 LAQVLDEHRVTHALI
+5777 LAEVLRDQRITHSLI
-5792 PPVALATIPEG
+5792 PPVALATVPED
-5803 VALPDFRT
+5803 ADLPDFRT

-5847 WSDPLVPGGNPP
+5847 WSDPLTPGGIPP

-5870 LLDADLNPV
+5870 VLDGDLNPV

-5904 TADRFPPNPF
+5904 TADRFLPNPF
-5914 GAPGER
+5914 DAPGER
-5920 MYRTGDLARWRADGQ
+5920 MYRTGDLVRWRADGQ

-5965 EGVTEAV
+5965 EGVTDAV
-5972 VIARTDDGAK
+5972 VIAREDDGAK

-5989 GEIPSVPELRA
+5989 GESPGVPELRA

-6010 VPAAFVTLDALPLTP
+6010 VPAAFVTLEALPLTP

-6033 LPAPTAGLVGQTGYV
+6033 LPAPTGGLVAQTGYV

-6055 QVLAEIWA
+6055 EVLAEIWA

-6085 RSLQITARTKEAFD
+6085 RSLQITAKTKEAFD

-6113 AGLAELVE
+6113 AALAELVE

-6134 DGTDSEL
+6134 DGTGNEL